1 MSFFGGE
8 PRQWLYDTKI
18 TGIITLVVTSTWR
31 WLGTNVLYFLSAL
44 QTIPQDLYDAAYV
57 DGANAKQRFRYVTL
71 PGVKPILIFVVTI
84 LTYGGLRMFGESY
97 VLWPN
102 SSTPGDI
109 GLTIVLYIYR
119 TAFGQFD
126 MGYASAMSVVL
137 FAALMVLNAIYIKFF
152 GIGKKEKI

>member
-1 MSFFGGE
+1 
-8 PRQWLYDTKI
+8 
-18 TGIITLVVTSTWR
+18 
-31 WLGTNVLYFLSAL
+31 
-44 QTIPQDLYDAAYV
+44 
-57 DGANAKQRFRYVTL
+57 
-71 PGVKPILIFVVTI
+71 
-84 LTYGGLRMFGESY
+84 MFGESY

-137 FAALMVLNAIYIKFF
+137 FAALMVLNAIYIKSF

>member
-1 MSFFGGE
+1 MKAMFFG
-8 PRQWLYDTKI
+8 RI
-18 TGIITLVVTSTWR
+18 V
-31 WLGTNVLYFLSAL
+31 
-44 QTIPQDLYDAAYV
+44 
-57 DGANAKQRFRYVTL
+57 
-71 PGVKPILIFVVTI
+71 
-84 LTYGGLRMFGESY
+84 
-97 VLWPN
+97 
-102 SSTPGDI
+102 TPGDI